1 MNIFV
6 INSFGEVLVQERRER
21 GVPTLYLARRLASEH
36 RMAEVYGQEENKFY
50 LYDRSEVGT
59 NKQIWIEILKESEVP
74 EYLRMRK
81 LIGAI

>member
-6 INSFGEVLVQERRER
+6 IDSCGYVLEQQSRAR
-21 GVPTLYLARRLASEH
+21 GGPTLYLARELASKY
-36 RMAEVYGQEENKFY
+36 RIAEIYGQEGNKFY
-50 LYDRSEVGT
+50 IYDRNEVGT
-59 NKQIWIEILKESEVP
+59 IKPIWIEILKESEVP